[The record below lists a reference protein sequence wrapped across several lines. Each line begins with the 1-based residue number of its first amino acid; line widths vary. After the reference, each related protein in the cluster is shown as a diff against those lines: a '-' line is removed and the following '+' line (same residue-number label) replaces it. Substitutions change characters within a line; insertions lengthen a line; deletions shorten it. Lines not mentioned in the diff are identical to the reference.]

1 MKVEEKLSLSAGRD
15 GGLQSFELA
24 GMLTV
29 KIVDEKYGRI
39 KLQVQ
44 VSYCF
49 LLFVFQK
56 YFKTSRLLLQGTEKQ
71 GSSAST
77 TSKCGQGNFEN

>member
-1 MKVEEKLSLSAGRD
+1 MLTAGRD
-15 GGLQSFELA
+15 GGLQSLELA

-44 VSYCF
+44 V
-49 LLFVFQK
+49 
-56 YFKTSRLLLQGTEKQ
+56 TIA
-71 GSSAST
+71 SSIRGFFNFF
-77 TSKCGQGNFEN
+77 KCGK